1 MMQISLAAA
10 RVNAGFNQTEAA
22 SRIGITP
29 KTLRGYEQGKVVI
42 PSTTLR
48 KAAKLY
54 NIPSDNIRLDVI
66 EDGEYDEKILDNTTV

>member
-29 KTLRGYEQGKVVI
+29 KTLRGYEHGKVVI

-48 KAAKLY
+48 KVARLY

-66 EDGEYDEKILDNTTV
+66 EDGEYDEKFLNNTTV

>member
-10 RVNAGFNQTEAA
+10 RVNAGLKQDEAA
-22 SRIGITP
+22 KLVGVTP

-66 EDGEYDEKILDNTTV
+66 DDGEYDEKILNDTTV

>member
-1 MMQISLAAA
+1 MMQISPAAA

>member
-66 EDGEYDEKILDNTTV
+66 EDGEYDEKNLDNTTV